1 MTHESGCDPTETL
14 SSGFC
19 PRKAD
24 APLALTTSAI
34 SSAIAH
40 RPRSD
45 ARSSS
50 ISCARIMTG
59 RPATPVDAFI
69 RQMLV
74 NSTFRLP
81 DDSYRL
87 RRASEFGKCRPR
99 HTMRAV
105 GM

>member
-59 RPATPVDAFI
+59 RSGHAGGRVHPPNVGQFNLPPA
-69 RQMLV
+69 R
-74 NSTFRLP
+74 
-81 DDSYRL
+81 
-87 RRASEFGKCRPR
+87 
-99 HTMRAV
+99 
-105 GM
+105 